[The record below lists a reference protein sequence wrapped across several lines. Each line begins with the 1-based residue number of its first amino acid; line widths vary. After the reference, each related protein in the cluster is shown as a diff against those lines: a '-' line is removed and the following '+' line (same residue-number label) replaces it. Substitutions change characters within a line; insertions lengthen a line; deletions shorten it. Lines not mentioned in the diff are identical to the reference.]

1 LYDRI
6 WVQRKSI
13 YQGKHLNLSK
23 KTAMKKTFEI
33 TLNNRYIL
41 MDFLKNISLKS
52 LNHIPDGFSN
62 NIIWNIG
69 HVLVVQQ
76 MLTYKL
82 SGLQMLIS
90 EDLASQFKKGSKP
103 ERDLT
108 QEEVLEIQ
116 NQLKSTVLQ
125 TQRDFEAGI
134 FVHFQ
139 EFTSQTGFTMKTLED
154 ALEFNN
160 FHEGLHL
167 GIIMQLK
174 KLVLKP
180 QLQKLF

>member
-1 LYDRI
+1 MYDKI

-23 KTAMKKTFEI
+23 KMTMKKTFEI
-33 TLNNRYIL
+33 TLNNRIIL
-41 MDFLKNISLKS
+41 INFLKNIPLKS
-52 LNHIPDGFSN
+52 LNRIPEGFSN

-82 SGLQMLIS
+82 SGIPMLIS
-90 EDLASQFKKGSKP
+90 DDLVSQFKKGSKP

-108 QEEVLEIQ
+108 LEEVVEIQ
-116 NQLKSTVLQ
+116 NQLTSTVLK
-125 TQRDFEAGI
+125 TQLDYETGV
-134 FVHFQ
+134 FVQFH
-139 EFTSQTGFTMKTLED
+139 EFTSQTGFTMKTIEE

-167 GIIMQLK
+167 GIIMQLR
-174 KLVLKP
+174 KLV
-180 QLQKLF
+180 